1 MEERA
6 QCAYKVG
13 HGAPRLSCS
22 SIARFVV
29 AAAVLLTS
37 RSALA
42 HEEADAPPVS
52 LSQRET
58 RAEPHPDCRNHVPL
72 WEHTVAQGESLG
84 LIAGRYGVRRSDVVD
99 VNPALTNPDHI
110 VPGQKIR
117 VCPEIAP
124 RTRKQVT
131 HSVAS
136 GESLIKIAESH
147 GLTYE
152 ELLVELE
159 ESGNDKLAHNPRR
172 LQVGDKLE
180 FWVDGGIVEDFLPP
194 LPPKKTAKKS
204 DKGKKRGGKRRPRHG
219 RVNVQLS
226 PSKDIY
232 VKRPTLAFGTKKTV
246 SLIESAVRKYKRR
259 HGGGP
264 KVVIGDISRRG
275 GGQLKPH
282 LSHRKGVDIDIGY
295 VLKGAAANRTRFR
308 GVNKSNLD
316 LARTWGLVKAFID
329 TDAVVYIFMDYALQK
344 QLYDYAVGKGVSK
357 DELDALFQ
365 YPRGRGRSHGIIR
378 HWRSH
383 KNHFHVRFRQ

>member
-1 MEERA
+1 M
-6 QCAYKVG
+6 
-13 HGAPRLSCS
+13 SCS

-29 AAAVLLTS
+29 AAAILLTS

-42 HEEADAPPVS
+42 HEESDAPPVP
-52 LSQRET
+52 LSQRQT
-58 RAEPHPDCRNHVPL
+58 RAAPHPDCTNRVPL

-84 LIAGRYGVRRSDVVD
+84 FIAGHYGVRRSDVVK
-99 VNPALTNPDHI
+99 VNPSLSDPDHI

-124 RTRKQVT
+124 RTRKEVT
-131 HSVAS
+131 HRVAA
-136 GESLIKIAESH
+136 GDSLSKIAELH
-147 GLTYE
+147 GLSYD
-152 ELLVELE
+152 ELIAQLRAA
-159 ESGNDKLAHNPRR
+159 GHDKLADNPRR
-172 LQVGDKLE
+172 LQLGQSLALT
-180 FWVDGGIVEDFLPP
+180 VDGGIVEAFLPP
-194 LPPKKTAKKS
+194 PPPKKTNKSAK
-204 DKGKKRGGKRRPRHG
+204 RAGKRRARYG

-226 PSKDIY
+226 ASKDIY
-232 VKRPTLAFGTKKTV
+232 IKRPKLAFGTKKTV
-246 SLIESAVRKYKRR
+246 SLIESVVRSYKRR

-264 KVVIGDISRRG
+264 KVVVGDISKRG
-275 GGQLKPH
+275 GGQLHPH
-282 LSHRKGVDIDIGY
+282 LSHRRGVDIDVGY

-344 QLYDYAVGKGVSK
+344 QLYDYALSQGSSK

-383 KNHFHVRFRQ
+383 KNHFHVRLRS